1 MRIGL
6 IGAQGVGKTTLS
18 RVLAKEL
25 GLPLIEEQARVAAR
39 SLGLPNLQAIKKRA
53 DWGRK
58 FQLACL
64 NMQIKA
70 EAAHPGGFVSDR
82 TVIDNAVYWCK
93 WHAKGSPSD
102 KTVAVYDRV
111 KEQVGKYDLI
121 VYVPIEFP
129 LEDDRFR
136 STNKYYQREIDFLM
150 QIFLRGFE
158 VRSWM
163 TVSGPV
169 GERVKQVREWVN
181 NPAVPSCRSGVVE
194 LSGIRRVTGCLRP
207 PTKNH
212 AQNTRRHFSGH

>member
-1 MRIGL
+1 MKIGL

-18 RVLAKEL
+18 RSLAKEL
-25 GLPLIEEQARVAAR
+25 GLPLIEEQARVAAK

-64 NMQIKA
+64 NMQIRA
-70 EAAHPGGFVSDR
+70 EAAHPGGFVTDR

-93 WHAKGSPSD
+93 WHAKGFPSA
-102 KTVAVYDRV
+102 KTVAVYDQV

-136 STNKYYQREIDFLM
+136 STNEHYQREIDFLM
-150 QIFLRGFE
+150 RMFLRGFE

-163 TVSGPV
+163 TVSGSV
-169 GERVKQVREWVN
+169 EGRVKQVRAWIN
-181 NPAVPSCRSGVVE
+181 NSTGPSHRSGCFDLAGV
-194 LSGIRRVTGCLRP
+194 RRVTGYTRP
-207 PTKNH
+207 YINNH
-212 AQNTRRHFSGH
+212 AQNMRWHSGH